1 MDLPAEPG
9 SLAYYL
15 GLLSIGDQ
23 GWGDE
28 LLAGALLTLQ
38 LAFCS
43 VALGLVFGLAG
54 AAAKVAAAW
63 PLRFLG
69 GAYTTVIR
77 GLPELLTLFLIYYGL
92 QYGIQAAFGLFGGS
106 GPVAVNGFAAGVL
119 ALSLVFGAYATEV
132 FRGAI
137 LAVPRGQMEAARA
150 LGMPGPLAVRRI
162 LLPQVWRFALPGLGN
177 LWLVLIKDT
186 SLVSVIAFAEF
197 MRQTDVARRVTKEP
211 FFFFAVACLG
221 YLTITGLST
230 IALAWAEKRAARG
243 VRRPA

>member
-1 MDLPAEPG
+1 MEAAAEPG
-9 SLAYYL
+9 TIAYYL
-15 GLLSIGDQ
+15 DLLRIGDQ

-28 LLAGALLTLQ
+28 LLAGLLLTLQ
-38 LAFCS
+38 LALCS

-54 AAAKVAAAW
+54 AAAKVSSAW
-63 PLRFLG
+63 PLRALG
-69 GAYTTVIR
+69 GAYTTTIR
-77 GLPELLTLFLIYYGL
+77 GIPELLTLFLIYYGL
-92 QYGIQAAFGLFGGS
+92 QYAIQALFGLFGGS
-106 GPVAVNGFAAGVL
+106 GPVAVNGFAAGVV

-150 LGMPGPLAVRRI
+150 LGMARSVAVRRI
-162 LLPQVWRFALPGLGN
+162 LVPQMWRFALPGLGN

-186 SLVSVIAFAEF
+186 SLVSVIAFSEL

-221 YLTITGLST
+221 YLAITGIST
-230 IALAWAEKRAARG
+230 LVLGWAERRAGRG
-243 VRRPA
+243 VRRA